1 LDPQHTLT
9 RKWNELQLFVI
20 RHDFDYLIVPTFS
33 QTLTA
38 LITRFMDEKKR
49 VKMPAEAGSN
59 MVREDCRWLT
69 VTEFCQG

>member
-20 RHDFDYLIVPTFS
+20 RHDCDYLIVPTFS